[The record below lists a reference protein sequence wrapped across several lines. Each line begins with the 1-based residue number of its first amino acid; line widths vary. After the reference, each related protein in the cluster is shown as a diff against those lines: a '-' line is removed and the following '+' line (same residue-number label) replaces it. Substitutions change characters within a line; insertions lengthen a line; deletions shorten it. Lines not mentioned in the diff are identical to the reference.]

1 MIKNKHVSLVT
12 KIPKQIKI
20 IFLVVAIFAIGI
32 FYTFSYIAMSA
43 TANDEY
49 IKAQE
54 ENKNLITTC
63 NNETQQIE
71 SSGQNTRIDC
81 SKLSTTCYIEHN
93 IFWLPE
99 NHCYPNNPPAA
110 I

>member
-1 MIKNKHVSLVT
+1 MIKNKHVSPVA
-12 KIPKQIKI
+12 KIPKRIKI
-20 IFLVVAIFAIGI
+20 LFLVVAIFSIGI
-32 FYTFSYIAMSA
+32 FYTSSYIEMSA
-43 TANDEY
+43 TANNEY

-63 NNETQQIE
+63 SNETQE
-71 SSGQNTRIDC
+71 VGSSGQNTRIDC
-81 SKLSTTCYIEHN
+81 SKLSTTCHIEHN

-99 NHCYPNNPPAA
+99 NHCYYNNPPAA